1 MKNPDSKEK
10 IVLQKFVIKL
20 SVSVTTRKKVF
31 ITTVKSKE
39 TPNFKTKA
47 SYQKKKKKKKRKE
60 KETNKK
66 TELSQFSKV
75 EKIT

>member
-39 TPNFKTKA
+39 TPNFKTKP
-47 SYQKKKKKKKRKE
+47 SYQKKKKKKRKE

>member
-47 SYQKKKKKKKRKE
+47 SYQKQKKKRKE

>member
-47 SYQKKKKKKKRKE
+47 SYQKKKKKKRKE

>member
-47 SYQKKKKKKKRKE
+47 SYQKKKKKRKE

>member
-1 MKNPDSKEK
+1 MKHQILKQN
-10 IVLQKFVIKL
+10 Q
-20 SVSVTTRKKVF
+20 
-31 ITTVKSKE
+31 VK
-39 TPNFKTKA
+39 
-47 SYQKKKKKKKRKE
+47 KKKKKKKRKE

>member
-47 SYQKKKKKKKRKE
+47 SYQKKKKKKRKE
-60 KETNKK
+60 KKKNKK

>member
-39 TPNFKTKA
+39 TPNFKKKA
-47 SYQKKKKKKKRKE
+47 IYKKKKKKKKE
-60 KETNKK
+60 KKK
-66 TELSQFSKV
+66 KQTKKQNLANSRR
-75 EKIT
+75 

>member
-47 SYQKKKKKKKRKE
+47 IYKKKKKKKRKE

>member
-47 SYQKKKKKKKRKE
+47 SYQKKKKRKE